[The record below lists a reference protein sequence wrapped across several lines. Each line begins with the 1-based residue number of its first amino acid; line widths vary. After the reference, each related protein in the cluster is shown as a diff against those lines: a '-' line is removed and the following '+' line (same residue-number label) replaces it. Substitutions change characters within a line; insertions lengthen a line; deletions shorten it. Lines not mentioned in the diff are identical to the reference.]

1 MEGDNKYMSK
11 YIESLRVKRTLE
23 SGRNGVNRKGM
34 GKNLYRKGHFVE
46 RCNIRMR
53 KNWANLLFSCL
64 VMSDSLPSHEL
75 QRARLPCW
83 RRQWHPT
90 PVLLP
95 RKSHGWRSLVGCSP
109 WGC

>member
-53 KNWANLLFSCL
+53 KN
-64 VMSDSLPSHEL
+64 
-75 QRARLPCW
+75 
-83 RRQWHPT
+83 
-90 PVLLP
+90 
-95 RKSHGWRSLVGCSP
+95 
-109 WGC
+109 